1 MGGDQRIFYWTE
13 KNLITYA
20 IKLRNDMWMILMM
33 MMTVIMIMIVSD
45 CADKNIG
52 SVIIIWDCS
61 EVDDHTFYTT

>member
-1 MGGDQRIFYWTE
+1 
-13 KNLITYA
+13 
-20 IKLRNDMWMILMM
+20 MWMILMMM

-61 EVDDHTFYTT
+61 EVDNHTFYTT